1 MELGLALACLV
12 GMDPD
17 LRRGDDGG
25 GLVVCRVCVMVSFLF
40 VSLNSFQ
47 GLGFEVFESE

>member
-1 MELGLALACLV
+1 MCLGCECLWKWTLTFV
-12 GMDPD
+12 
-17 LRRGDDGG
+17 RETDGG